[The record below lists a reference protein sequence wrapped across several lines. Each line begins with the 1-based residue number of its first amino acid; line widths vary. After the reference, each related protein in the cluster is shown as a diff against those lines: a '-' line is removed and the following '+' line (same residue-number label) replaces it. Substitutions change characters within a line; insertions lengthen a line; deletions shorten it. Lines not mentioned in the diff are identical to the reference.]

1 MKARFSSLV
10 VRVMLV
16 VAVLQWTGCATTSGP
31 AHSLPMAESL
41 AAARTVMLTVHG
53 LSCPLC
59 SNNLSGRLRQVE
71 GVEGADIDLNT
82 GAVTV
87 ILAEGHAVTAQSLAD
102 AVETA
107 GFTLKEL
114 KPLESP

>member
-1 MKARFSSLV
+1 MKTTFIA
-10 VRVMLV
+10 V
-16 VAVLQWTGCATTSGP
+16 VARAILVAGVLQGAGCASTSGR
-31 AHSLPMAESL
+31 AQALPLAESL
-41 AAARTVMLTVHG
+41 AATRTVLLTVHG

-59 SNNLSGRLRQVE
+59 SNNLSGRLMQVV
-71 GVEGADIDLNT
+71 GVVRADIDLNT

-87 ILAEGHAVTAQSLAD
+87 ALAEGHAVTAQSLAD